1 MKKLIITGG
10 IAYFAFVFGAGFLLG
25 ALRVSFLVPG
35 IGVRYAELAEM
46 PFMFS
51 VIVCSAIYITRR
63 MAIPRSLSVR
73 LGMGLLALGLLL
85 VSELLLAV
93 ALQDLSLAD
102 YIASRDPVS
111 GSVYLVMLALFAVMP
126 VLVGRSAVR
135 RYRIL

>member
-10 IAYFAFVFGAGFLLG
+10 IAYFAFVFGAGFVLG
-25 ALRVSFLVPG
+25 VLRVSFLVPG

-63 MAIPRSLSVR
+63 LAISRSLSVR

-93 ALQDLSLAD
+93 ALQDLSLAN

-111 GSVYLVMLALFAVMP
+111 GSVYLVMLVLFAAMP
-126 VLVGRSAVR
+126 VLVGRSAMR
-135 RYRIL
+135 RYRIF